1 MRGLRVAI
9 IILLLASL
17 VVAGYAQQANY
28 AGAAKIVLQI
38 VKLNTCP
45 YSSYSSQYYSPY
57 YTVKVLDSSDQNI
70 TVGQE
75 YTMQIM
81 LIHTKDF
88 GANVLTPQPLVSGT
102 VVGINDYWF
111 DTSDNEINVDIQGD
125 SADDWTQGVILLS
138 SGNTDS
144 TDNQQLNPVSSISN
158 PSIFSSMP
166 SIGAGTNFFNIPST
180 NDLTDNIGLTAQ
192 PDLTVDTAKSGFS
205 MPLNMFSTGLNAL
218 PSLDSETQ
226 LGPMMSGIPIS
237 QSSTPDT

>member
-1 MRGLRVAI
+1 MRGLRAAI
-9 IILLLASL
+9 TLLLLASL
-17 VVAGYAQQANY
+17 IVAGYAQQTNY

-70 TVGQE
+70 TVGQD
-75 YTMQIM
+75 YTMQII

-88 GANVLTPQPLVSGT
+88 GANVLTPQPLVSGA

-111 DTSDNEINVDIQGD
+111 DTSDNQINVDIQGD
-125 SADDWTQGVILLS
+125 SADDWTQDVILLS

-144 TDNQQLNPVSSISN
+144 TDNQQLNPVSSISS

-180 NDLTDNIGLTAQ
+180 NINSDNTGLTTQ
-192 PDLTVDTAKSGFS
+192 SSLTSGSATAGLSI
-205 MPLNMFSTGLNAL
+205 PLNMFSTGLNAF
-218 PSLDSETQ
+218 PSLN
-226 LGPMMSGIPIS
+226 SGAQIPDMGGLI
-237 QSSTPDT
+237 